1 MRPDDVVGTGTQISA
16 RLCVCVV
23 SCEPNGEAHLQQISI
38 VGCSQSIEMWLVL

>member
-1 MRPDDVVGTGTQISA
+1 MLWGRALRSLPC
-16 RLCVCVV
+16 CVCVV